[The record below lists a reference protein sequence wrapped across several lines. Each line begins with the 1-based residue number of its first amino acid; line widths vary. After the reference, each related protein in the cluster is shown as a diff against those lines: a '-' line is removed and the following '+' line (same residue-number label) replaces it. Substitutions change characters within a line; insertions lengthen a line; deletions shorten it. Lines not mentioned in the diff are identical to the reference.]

1 MNNARG
7 HPRKRVLLLVSPSSY
22 RTHAFRSAAARLS
35 LEVVEGIDL
44 PEALAREWKVPLGLD
59 FSRPEHAASD
69 LVDFVRE
76 NPVDAIISI
85 DDRAT
90 VLAALASSR
99 LGLPHNSPDAA
110 IASRDKLRMREML
123 AAQGVPVPPF
133 RRFSAATDPA
143 AISNGIDY
151 PCVVK
156 PTLLSGSR
164 GVIRADNPEEF
175 IAAFERTRAVIAS
188 NGFELE
194 QTDILV
200 ERFVPGF
207 EVALEGLLTNGS
219 LHVLALFDKPDPLDG
234 PFFEETIYVT
244 PSRLPEETQRAI
256 AACTASG
263 AAALGM
269 REGPVHAELRVNEEG
284 PWMIEMASRSIG
296 GLCSS
301 VLEFGTGITL
311 EELILLHAV
320 GDEIGAVE
328 RAHQAAGVMMIPI
341 PGAGLLRGVDGVEE
355 AAAVPGVIGVEITA
369 KMNQRLVPLPEGESY
384 LGFIF
389 ARGETP
395 EDVEAAIR
403 EAHRRLHV
411 RLAPEISL
419 LVIPAARHA

>member
-1 MNNARG
+1 MNTASQES
-7 HPRKRVLLLVSPSSY
+7 RKRVLLLVSPSSY
-22 RTHAFRSAAARLS
+22 RTHAFRSAAARLN
-35 LEVVEGIDL
+35 LEVIEGIDL

-59 FSRPEHAASD
+59 FSRPEHAASE
-69 LVDFVRE
+69 LVDFVRDH
-76 NPVDAIISI
+76 PVDAIISV

-90 VLAALASSR
+90 VLAALASAR
-99 LGLPHNSPDAA
+99 LGLPHNSPEAA
-110 IASRDKLRMREML
+110 VASRDKLPMRELL
-123 AAQGVPVPPF
+123 AAHGVPVPRF
-133 RRFSAATDPA
+133 QRFSAAIDPA
-143 AISNGIDY
+143 AISQGIDY

-164 GVIRADNPEEF
+164 GVIRADNPEDF
-175 IAAFERTRAVIAS
+175 IAAFERTRAIISS
-188 NGFELE
+188 NGFVLE
-194 QTDILV
+194 QADILV

-244 PSRLPEETQRAI
+244 PSRLSEETQRAI

-311 EELILLHAV
+311 EELILQHAV
-320 GDEIGAVE
+320 GGEIGAVG
-328 RAHQAAGVMMIPI
+328 RADQAAGVMMIPI
-341 PGAGLLRGVDGVEE
+341 PGAGLLREVDGVEE
-355 AAAVPGVIGVEITA
+355 AAAVPGVTGVEITA
-369 KMNQRLVPLPEGESY
+369 KINHRLVPLPEGESY

-395 EDVEAAIR
+395 EYVEAAIR

-411 RLAPEISL
+411 RLAPEIPL
-419 LVIPAARHA
+419 LVIPAARHG